1 MKKGF
6 TLVELLAVIALLAVI
21 IGFATPAVMNRIN
34 SERGKITG
42 ALNTTIT
49 SAANLYFRNNK
60 SKYSD
65 NSIHYVKL
73 KTLVENDLLDK
84 NILDDYT
91 NYCVKATYENNQYNF
106 EVVSTCVEG

>member
-6 TLVELLAVIALLAVI
+6 TLVELLAVIVLLAAL
-21 IGFATPAVMNRIN
+21 IGFATPTIMNRIN
-34 SERGKITG
+34 AERGKITDT
-42 ALNTTIT
+42 LNTTIT
-49 SAANLYFRNNK
+49 AAANSYFRNNK

-73 KTLVENDLLDK
+73 KTLVENDLLDE
-84 NILDDYT
+84 NILEDYA
-91 NYCVKATYENNQYNF
+91 NYCVKATYQDNQYSF